1 MSIPSA
7 KLCFLDEMGGG
18 YFLYDTC
25 SADLLSLGNRSLDSR
40 RIPTAQQVSASAYAL
55 DSGEYA
61 CGQESATQTWLN
73 LPEVQRALHVKLVG
87 KSSFGFSTGL
97 NYTFTTGSLLD
108 EYKSTLIPN
117 LKILQYSGRSIF
129 ETTEF
134 ARSCCCLTR
143 LNFR

>member
-1 MSIPSA
+1 
-7 KLCFLDEMGGG
+7 MGGG

-40 RIPTAQQVSASAYAL
+40 RTPTAQQVSASAYAL

-73 LPEVQRALHVKLVG
+73 LPEVQKALHVKLVG